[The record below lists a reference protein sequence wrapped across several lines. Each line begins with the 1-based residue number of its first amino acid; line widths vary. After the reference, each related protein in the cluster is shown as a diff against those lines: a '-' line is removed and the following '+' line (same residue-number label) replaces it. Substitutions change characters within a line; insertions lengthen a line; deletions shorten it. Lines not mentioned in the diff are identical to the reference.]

1 METFNF
7 KNDLDGNRSSYK
19 FAKQVVKFGDG
30 YEQRISIGINNKS
43 GEWSYQ
49 RTALI
54 EEIDQI
60 QAFFDRHE
68 SVVSFIY
75 KNPQSQSVKA
85 VAEDYDL
92 TCLGG
97 KMWRISTT
105 IRQVF

>member
-7 KNDLDGNRSSYK
+7 KNDLEGNRSTYK

-30 YEQRISIGINNKS
+30 YEQRVSHGINNKS

-49 RTALI
+49 RTAQL

-60 QAFFDRHE
+60 QAFFDRHQ

-97 KMWRISTT
+97 KIWRISTT

>member
-1 METFNF
+1 METFDF
-7 KNDLDGNRSSYK
+7 KNDLEGNRSSYR
-19 FAKQVVKFGDG
+19 FNKQVTKFGDG
-30 YEQRISIGINNKS
+30 YEQRTSFGINNKS

-49 RTALI
+49 RTAKL

-60 QAFFDRHE
+60 QAFFDRHQ
-68 SVVSFIY
+68 SVVPFIY
-75 KNPQSQSVKA
+75 KNPQLQFVKA

-97 KMWRISTT
+97 NVWRISTT